1 MADDPMTEEKRP
13 LVLAVDDEE
22 DNTLLLKGR
31 LHRRGYDVETAPSGA
46 EALAKM
52 GEIAPDIIL
61 LDVMMPGMDGFET
74 CQRIKEM
81 PRDEFLPIILLTA
94 RDDKESKVKGLD
106 IGADDYVTK
115 PFDIDELEA
124 RIRAM
129 LRIRDLQT
137 RLTVE
142 QGRTKDLT
150 NQLKEKHRFG
160 AIVGASE
167 TMQEI
172 FEKMKGAARI
182 TSPVIITGESGTG
195 KELVANGIHYASKR
209 SDKPFIPVNCAAL
222 PPDLIESEL
231 FGHKKGSFTGAVKD
245 SAGLF
250 KAADGGTIFLDEIGE
265 MPKDVQ
271 AKLLRVLQEGAI
283 RPVGGS
289 DEMKIDVRVIAAT
302 NIDLE
307 DAIEEGGFREDLYYR
322 ITVLSIELPPLRNRK
337 ADIPALATHFIKK
350 FNAQFDADVKGV
362 DETAMEVLKNY
373 DWPGNIR
380 EFQNVIER
388 CYAFA
393 DIDLIGERHLT
404 LHRSRKRGA
413 QATANETPAGGGATA
428 DYTED
433 DFPTLEESEKAL
445 VERAMSVA
453 DSNKVKAAKLLGIH
467 RSRLYKKLEH
477 YGIGL

>member
-1 MADDPMTEEKRP
+1 MTEEKRP
-13 LVLAVDDEE
+13 VVLAVDDEE

-31 LHRRGYDVETAPSGA
+31 LYRRGYDVETAASGA
-46 EALAKM
+46 EALSRLADLS
-52 GEIAPDIIL
+52 PDIVL

-74 CQRIKEM
+74 CRRIKEM
-81 PRDEFLPIILLTA
+81 PRDEFLPVILLTA

-129 LRIRDLQT
+129 LRIREL
-137 RLTVE
+137 
-142 QGRTKDLT
+142 QGRLSQKEQEVKRLNTE
-150 NQLKEKHRFG
+150 LKGQYTFEN
-160 AIVGASE
+160 IVGASA

-172 FEKMKGAARI
+172 FEKMQGAARI

-195 KELVANGIHYASKR
+195 KELVARGIHYASPR
-209 SDKPFIPVNCAAL
+209 GDKPFIPVNCAAL

-231 FGHKKGSFTGAVKD
+231 FGHKKGSFTGAVKE
-245 SAGLF
+245 SGGLF

-271 AKLLRVLQEGAI
+271 AKLLRVLQEGAV

-289 DEMKIDVRVIAAT
+289 DEIKIDVRVIAAT
-302 NIDLE
+302 NVDLE
-307 DAIEEGGFREDLYYR
+307 DAIEEGAFREDLYYR

-337 ADIPALATHFIKK
+337 PDLPALATHFIKK
-350 FNAQFDADVKGV
+350 FNALFGADVKGI
-362 DETAMEVLKNY
+362 DEAAMEALKNY

-388 CYAFA
+388 CYAYA
-393 DIDLIGERHLT
+393 DLEWIGEKHLT
-404 LHRSRKRGA
+404 LHRTRKRAEQAAASAAPAAGGA
-413 QATANETPAGGGATA
+413 PAGG
-428 DYTED
+428 DTEEN
-433 DFPTLEESEKAL
+433 FPTLEEAEKAL
-445 VERAMSVA
+445 VERAMSLA
-453 DSNKVKAAKLLGIH
+453 DANKVKAAKLLGIH